1 MTSSTTQQYQT
12 TTPVPGRMPEID
24 PHQRKL
30 DAAKDS
36 WTLLTKQI
44 PQWSKENFGDQK
56 GINHIA
62 PLLGIGEEIG
72 ELIFAVDQLNAY
84 YLSDAKDDE
93 HQKENME
100 ARRHE
105 VEDALADIMI
115 YFIDTLGRLGII
127 VHPAFVSMSVRNDIQ
142 TILWDAITDHCEVSS
157 ALHPGGIS
165 IPIRMGN
172 SILRSLSR
180 SYGELCHVL
189 LKRHQGIRGYEVDS
203 YFYEEIGKAISGFFQ
218 VLCLFS
224 AAINVDLVSLT
235 HEVWDSI
242 VSKRNWKPTPQ

>member
-36 WTLLTKQI
+36 WTLLTKQM

-72 ELIFAVDQLNAY
+72 ELITAWEQWSAY
-84 YLSDAKDDE
+84 YNSVSETDE
-93 HQKENME
+93 HREENLAE
-100 ARRHE
+100 KKHE
-105 VEDALADIMI
+105 IEDALADIMI
-115 YFIDTLGRLGII
+115 YFIDTLGRLGIGI
-127 VHPAFVSMSVRNDIQ
+127 HPASVSM
-142 TILWDAITDHCEVSS
+142 TILNDAQTALWTTISENCEL
-157 ALHPGGIS
+157 AAERHADAIS
-165 IPIRMGN
+165 IPAHMEI

-180 SYGELCHVL
+180 TYGKLCHVL
-189 LKRHQGIRGYEVDS
+189 LKRHQGIRGYEIDA
-203 YFYEEIGKAISGFFQ
+203 YFYEEIGKAISSFFQ

-235 HEVWDSI
+235 HEVWDRI